1 VITNWPAERVEELEL
16 AWWPAEPQR
25 GGTRK
30 VPFGRELL
38 IEREDFSDKPPPGW
52 KRLAP
57 GREVRLIGAYVI
69 RCDEWVKS
77 ETGEVQELRCSYLPA
92 TKSGGGGPDRKVSGT
107 LHWVPA
113 QASVRAE
120 VRLYDRLFAVEQPDA
135 EDDFIQHLNPRSL
148 VITNEA
154 RVEPAL
160 AQAEKGSRYQFI
172 RQGYFFVDPIDSR
185 PGAPV
190 FNRIIGLKDTWA
202 KGGEKVEEQRAQ
214 KKLAP
219 KAERRSEP
227 TEPRAR
233 DPVLQSIFDRYRNQ
247 LGLSNV
253 EAELLARDR
262 GLASFF
268 DAAIEG
274 NRNPKSVAKWLSNEL
289 LALTKGRG
297 IGGLPFDGEI
307 FGRMVALVDAGKIT
321 QGAGKKLLGELVA
334 RGGDPEALVKQL
346 GLEKVD
352 DTWVIDEAV
361 AKVLQSQ
368 AVEVARYRAGER
380 KLFGVLLGAVM
391 RETKGAAD
399 AGAVRKALTE
409 KLG

>member
-1 VITNWPAERVEELEL
+1 
-16 AWWPAEPQR
+16 
-25 GGTRK
+25 
-30 VPFGRELL
+30 
-38 IEREDFSDKPPPGW
+38 
-52 KRLAP
+52 
-57 GREVRLIGAYVI
+57 
-69 RCDEWVKS
+69 
-77 ETGEVQELRCSYLPA
+77 
-92 TKSGGGGPDRKVSGT
+92 
-107 LHWVPA
+107 
-113 QASVRAE
+113 
-120 VRLYDRLFAVEQPDA
+120 
-135 EDDFIQHLNPRSL
+135 L

-172 RQGYFFVDPIDSR
+172 RQGYFFVDPIGSR
-185 PGAPV
+185 PGVPA

-214 KKLAP
+214 KKP
-219 KAERRSEP
+219 KAGRRNEP

-262 GLASFF
+262 DLASFF

-274 NRNPKSVAKWLSNEL
+274 NRNPKLVAKWLSNEL

-297 IGGLPFDGEI
+297 IGGLPFDGKI

-321 QGAGKKLLGELVA
+321 PGAGKRLLGELVA

-346 GLEKVD
+346 GLEKLD
-352 DTWVIDEAV
+352 DTWAIDEAV